1 LRQVEAEDRWV
12 DATGCVGPFYPN
24 FAIFLVCRGLDAHN
38 TLIKNIYEKN
48 KMIYTFALDINF
60 LYSGE
65 EKPTYLYHF
74 LINILLFIILD
85 KSKNQS

>member
-1 LRQVEAEDRWV
+1 
-12 DATGCVGPFYPN
+12 
-24 FAIFLVCRGLDAHN
+24 
-38 TLIKNIYEKN
+38 
-48 KMIYTFALDINF
+48 MIYTFALDINF